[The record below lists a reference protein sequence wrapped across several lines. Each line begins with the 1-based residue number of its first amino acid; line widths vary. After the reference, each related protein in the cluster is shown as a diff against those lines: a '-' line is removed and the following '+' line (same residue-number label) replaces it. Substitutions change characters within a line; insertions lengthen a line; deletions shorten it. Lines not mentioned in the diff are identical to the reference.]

1 MNYSIEQRALACCY
15 ALIVAAVATR
25 VVNVWFDRRVR
36 GAFGG
41 AL

>member
-1 MNYSIEQRALACCY
+1 MYRLEAHALAICLS
-15 ALIVAAVATR
+15 LIGAAVATR
-25 VVNVWFDRRVR
+25 IVTVWFDRRVR